1 MFRSIAW
8 VTLAVAVLVST
19 SGCSETNVA
28 NARPQIEVNPTSLDY
43 GHVSLLTI
51 ATDQIVLSNN
61 GTGWLEFESIEVVE
75 SSGGSFWP
83 STEPQAIGSGD
94 EWVLNV
100 SFAPVLEEAANGTL
114 RITSNSVEQAVV
126 DITLGGDGVRPILDV
141 TPTAHHFDTSDGAGT
156 ETDTV
161 TLESSGSGPV
171 IVQDVFIEGDDFGA
185 FNVSLPPTVQLP
197 HSLDP
202 GLSIEVDIIH
212 VPEIGES
219 YQAQM
224 HILSNDINDEDQVVQ
239 LSASGQGT
247 GGEPPECLITTPNSG
262 FALEVGGAFD
272 LEGLVTDV
280 DQDNNTLVAYLQS
293 DLQGNLG
300 PLFPDAKGNVTL
312 DDIELELGSHT
323 VSLVAI
329 DNENNLCSHPIT
341 VLIWEQGQTFDYMI
355 SGGASAYHYF
365 AVDDD
370 LAIYLDGDAVFI
382 DNDGQQNL
390 MAPIPITAEP
400 GQTLRIVASDQIAC
414 TGILDAL
421 VLHLNDNNVQPLN
434 DEFCKSDCEEHQCY
448 DPTYTGPWPND
459 FLDQQF
465 VIAIP

>member
-1 MFRSIAW
+1 MCKTIGWSL
-8 VTLAVAVLVST
+8 LALPLLLAGT
-19 SGCSETNVA
+19 SCSETNIA
-28 NARPQIEVNPTSLDY
+28 NARPQIAVDPGTLEFGP
-43 GHVSLLTI
+43 VSLLTI
-51 ATDQIVLSNN
+51 ATDQVVLENN
-61 GTGWLEFESIEVVE
+61 GTGWLEFESIEVVD
-75 SSGGSFWP
+75 SAGGSFWP

-100 SFAPVLEEAANGTL
+100 SFAPVLEEDASGTL

-126 DITLGGDGVRPILDV
+126 DIALTGTGVRPILDV

-161 TLESSGSGPV
+161 TLESTGSGPV
-171 IVQDVFIEGDDFGA
+171 IVQDIFVEGDEFDA

-202 GLSIEVDIIH
+202 GLSIEVDIVH

-224 HILSNDINDEDQVVQ
+224 HVLSNDLNDEDQVVQ

-247 GGEPPECLITTPNSG
+247 GGEPPECTVTSPNSG
-262 FALEVGGAFD
+262 YALEVGGVFD

-280 DQDNNTLVAYLQS
+280 DQPASTLVAYVQS

-300 PLFPDAKGNVTL
+300 PVMPDAKGNVVLPDIAL
-312 DDIELELGSHT
+312 DLGSHT

-329 DNENNLCSHPIT
+329 DNDNNVCSAPIT
-341 VLIWEQGQTFDYMI
+341 VLVWEEGQTFDYTI
-355 SGGASAYHYF
+355 SGGDTIYHWWN
-365 AVDDD
+365 VDDD
-370 LAIYLDGDAVFI
+370 VTFLLNGAPFFVDDNDEQDLHPPVPLTAAPGDTLQIVATDEVACTAILDGLF
-382 DNDGQQNL
+382 
-390 MAPIPITAEP
+390 
-400 GQTLRIVASDQIAC
+400 
-414 TGILDAL
+414 
-421 VLHLNDNNVQPLN
+421 LHLNDNNIQPLN
-434 DEFCKSDCEEHQCY
+434 EDFCKSDCDDHPCH
-448 DPTYTGPWPND
+448 DASYTGPWPND
-459 FLDQQF
+459 FLSEQY

>member
-8 VTLAVAVLVST
+8 ISLAAAVMVAA
-19 SGCSETNVA
+19 SGCSETNIA
-28 NARPQIEVNPTSLDY
+28 NARPQIEINPTSLEY

-51 ATDQIVLSNN
+51 ATDQVVLGNK

-83 STEPQAIGSGD
+83 STEPQAISSGN

-100 SFAPVLEEAANGTL
+100 SFAPVLEEVATGTL

-126 DITLGGDGVRPILDV
+126 DIALGGDGVRPILDV

-171 IVQDVFIEGDDFGA
+171 IVQDVFIEGDDFGS

-212 VPEIGES
+212 VPEIGEQ
-219 YQAQM
+219 YAAQM
-224 HILSNDINDEDQVVQ
+224 HVLSNDINDLDQVVQ
-239 LSASGQGT
+239 LSASGTGS
-247 GGEPPECLITTPNSG
+247 GGEPPECQITTPNSG
-262 FALEVGGAFD
+262 YALEVGNTFD

-280 DQDNNTLVAYLQS
+280 DQPNDTLVAYLQS
-293 DLQGNLG
+293 SLQGNLG
-300 PLFPDAKGNVTL
+300 ALLPDAKGNVAL
-312 DDIELELGSHT
+312 ADIELELGSHT

-329 DNENNLCSHPIT
+329 DNDNNVCSHPIN
-341 VLIWEQGQTFDYMI
+341 VLVWEQGQTFDYII
-355 SGGASAYHYF
+355 SGGDSIYHWF
-365 AVDDD
+365 DVDDD
-370 LAIYLDGDAVFI
+370 LEILINNGPVYVDA
-382 DNDGQQNL
+382 DGQQNL
-390 MAPIPITAEP
+390 SPPIPISAAP
-400 GQTLRIVASDQIAC
+400 GDTLQIVATDQLAC

-421 VLHLNDNNVQPLN
+421 FLHLNENNIQPLN
-434 DEFCKSDCEEHQCY
+434 AEFCKSDCDDHPCY
-448 DPTYTGPWPND
+448 DETYTGPWPTV
-459 FLDQQF
+459 FLSEQF